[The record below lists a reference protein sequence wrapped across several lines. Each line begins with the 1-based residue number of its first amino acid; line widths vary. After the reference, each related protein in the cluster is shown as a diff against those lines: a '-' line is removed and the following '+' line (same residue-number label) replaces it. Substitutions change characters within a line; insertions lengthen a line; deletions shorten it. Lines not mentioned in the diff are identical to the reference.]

1 VPQTQI
7 RQPQEQAKGGQI
19 SQAIPMNG
27 QGPQLQG
34 DGINFGVNQHRRIV
48 PAQAVGLARAVTVFT
63 TFISIVKFEIKS
75 LNPLNIRNQTIQR
88 DTMTQDTMTES
99 DAINRRSRNITEGV
113 ARAPNR
119 SMYYAM
125 GYEAE
130 DFKKPMVGVA
140 NGHSTITPCNSGLQK
155 LADAA
160 INAIEEAG
168 GNAQVFGTPTIS
180 DGMAMGTEGMKYS
193 LVSREV
199 ISDCIET
206 CVQGQWMDGVLVIGG
221 CDKNMP
227 GGLMGMLRAN
237 VPSIYVYGGTI
248 LPGHYKGQDLNIVSV
263 FEAVGEH
270 AAGRMSD
277 EDLLQI
283 ERRAVPGPGSCGGM
297 YTANTMSSALE
308 ALGMSLPYSSTMA
321 NVHDEKTDSAK
332 ASAKVL
338 IEAIKK
344 NLKPRD
350 IVTKEAIENA
360 VAVIMATGGSTNAVL
375 HFLAIAHTAGVEWTI
390 DDFERIRQ
398 KTPVLCD
405 LKPSGK
411 YLAVDLHK
419 AGGIPQVMKTLLAA
433 GLLNGDCI
441 TISGQTI
448 TEVLQDVPAVPRA
461 DQDVIRP
468 ISNPLYTH
476 GHLAVLKGNLS
487 PEGCVAKITGLKN
500 PVMTGPARVFDDEQ
514 TAMTA
519 ILGGKIKAG
528 DVMVLRYLGPKG
540 GPGMPEMLAP
550 TGALVGAGLGESVGL
565 ITDGRFS
572 GGTWGMV
579 VGHVAPEAA
588 AGGNIAFIKENDSIT
603 IDAKQLLLQLN
614 ISDEELAAR
623 KVGWKAPLPRYT
635 RGVQAKFAFN
645 ASSASKGAVLDDY

>member
-1 VPQTQI
+1 MT
-7 RQPQEQAKGGQI
+7 
-19 SQAIPMNG
+19 
-27 QGPQLQG
+27 
-34 DGINFGVNQHRRIV
+34 H
-48 PAQAVGLARAVTVFT
+48 
-63 TFISIVKFEIKS
+63 
-75 LNPLNIRNQTIQR
+75 
-88 DTMTQDTMTES
+88 DTSNTDDQ
-99 DAINRRSRNITEGV
+99 INRRSKNITEGT

-140 NGHSTITPCNSGLQK
+140 NGHSTITPCNSGLQR

-160 INAIEEAG
+160 IVGIEEAG

-193 LVSREV
+193 LISREV

-206 CVQGQWMDGVLVIGG
+206 CVQGQWMDGVLVLGG

-227 GGLMGMLRAN
+227 GGLIGMLRTN

-248 LPGHYKGQDLNIVSV
+248 LPGRYKGQDLNIVSV

-283 ERRAVPGPGSCGGM
+283 ERRAVPGTGSCGGM
-297 YTANTMSSALE
+297 YTANTMSSSFE
-308 ALGMSLPYSSTMA
+308 ALGISLPYSSTMA
-321 NVHDEKTDSAK
+321 NPHDEKMNSAK
-332 ASAKVL
+332 ESAKVL
-338 IEAIKK
+338 VEAIRM

-350 IVTKEAIENA
+350 IVTKKSIENA

-375 HFLAIAHTAGVEWTI
+375 HFLAIAHAAGVEWSI
-390 DDFERIRQ
+390 DDFERMRQ
-398 KTPVLCD
+398 KIPVLCN
-405 LKPSGK
+405 LKPSGQ
-411 YLAVDLHK
+411 YLAVDLHQT
-419 AGGIPQVMKTLLAA
+419 GGIPQIMKTLLVA
-433 GLLNGDCI
+433 GLLHGDCI
-441 TISGQTI
+441 TITGQTMAQ
-448 TEVLQDVPAVPRA
+448 VLKDVPDAPSV

-468 ISNPLYTH
+468 ITNPVYKQ
-476 GHLAVLKGNLS
+476 GHLAILKGNLS
-487 PEGCVAKITGLKN
+487 PEGCVAKITGLKTL
-500 PVMTGPARVFDDEQ
+500 VMTGPARVFNDEQ
-514 TAMTA
+514 SALEA
-519 ILGGKIKAG
+519 ILAGKIKAG

-550 TGALVGAGLGESVGL
+550 TGALIGAGLGESVGL

-588 AGGNIAFIKENDSIT
+588 AGGNIAFINENDSIT

-614 ISDEELAAR
+614 ISDEELAER
-623 KVGWKAPLPRYT
+623 KSDWQAPLPRYT